1 MGELSRGIELPRA
14 APGRLATAVQEVM
27 TDQNARGKTLVE
39 GHLPPP
45 SRLRAGA
52 AATAQEDPSGLELA
66 RYFQGLLELG
76 YLVASA
82 DGLAGSER
90 EALAALLEHVS
101 GKLVDRQALLRHFSD
116 LDAATE
122 VLGRRERLVRV
133 AAQFGDE
140 PSRTEAI
147 GFAALVAMADGH
159 LDAME
164 VDVLV
169 ELGAQFGMNE
179 RQVDLEVRGIARRV
193 EERLR

>member
-14 APGRLATAVQEVM
+14 APERLAAAVHAVM
-27 TDQNARGKTLVE
+27 NDHNARSQTLVE
-39 GHLPPP
+39 GRLPPP

-52 AATAQEDPSGLELA
+52 AATAQPDPSNLDVA

-82 DGLAGSER
+82 DGLAGTER
-90 EALAALLEHVS
+90 EALAALLEQVS
-101 GKLVDRQALLRHFSD
+101 GSVVDRQALLLHFGD

-133 AAQFGDE
+133 AAQFADE
-140 PSRTEAI
+140 ASRTEAI
-147 GFAALVAMADGH
+147 GFAALVAMADGR
-159 LDAME
+159 LDASE
-164 VDVLV
+164 VEVLM